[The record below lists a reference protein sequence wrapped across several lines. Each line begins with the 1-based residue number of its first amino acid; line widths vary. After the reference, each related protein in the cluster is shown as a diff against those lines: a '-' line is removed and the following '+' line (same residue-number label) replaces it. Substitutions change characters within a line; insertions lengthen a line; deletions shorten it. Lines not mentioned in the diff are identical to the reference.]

1 MTIESESRKAEV
13 STLNSQISI
22 LENTVKSLRDASEK
36 HSKLEMNYDSASY
49 ELKKKHDDF
58 KRLQQVCNIQT
69 NFCPKIL
76 ILTKIFLF
84 KLHETVKKEQLDT
97 IELLEVEYA
106 TLGRYHI
113 NK

>member
-1 MTIESESRKAEV
+1 MERETEFFSKFRLINKHNY
-13 STLNSQISI
+13 LYFF
-22 LENTVKSLRDASEK
+22 ENLIRTETYLLV
-36 HSKLEMNYDSASY
+36 
-49 ELKKKHDDF
+49 KKKHDDF